1 MKFCADRRCNLGAAP
16 IIFSVE
22 TSRSEAA
29 GSRERFHNWRQE
41 NEDSKCDAQRVRARP
56 GDDSGARRK
65 RPGVQ
70 SREGVHLAVKTKTG
84 TVEVYLAPKNFMD
97 FLKSNYVPG
106 DEVEITGSRV
116 KSGNSDILLA
126 REVDDGRDVID
137 LRDLNGAP
145 VWEHWGV
152 EADPANI
159 H

>member
-1 MKFCADRRCNLGAAP
+1 MKIQNVMLSVSALALAMIPARAASGP
-16 IIFSVE
+16 AYNPATAVAISGTV
-22 TSRSEAA
+22 TGVRVVPA
-29 GSRERFHNWRQE
+29 GQ
-41 NEDSKCDAQRVRARP
+41 P
-56 GDDSGARRK
+56 L
-65 RPGVQ
+65 
-70 SREGVHLAVKTKTG
+70 EGVHLAVKTKTG